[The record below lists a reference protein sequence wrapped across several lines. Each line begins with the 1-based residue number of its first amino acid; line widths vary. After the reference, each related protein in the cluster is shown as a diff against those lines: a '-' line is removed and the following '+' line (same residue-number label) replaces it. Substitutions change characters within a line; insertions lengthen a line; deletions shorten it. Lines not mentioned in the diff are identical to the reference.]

1 VVLKFYRLRVSQSK
15 YFVFDCSLD
24 FCLLPV
30 YECLLKC
37 LVRFEPCLLPSTK
50 IAGCLWGCLSPAL
63 SCLGLSWV
71 VLSPR
76 LGLVWSVCLAYLARF
91 SSARFGLVT
100 MIARSSSCFRTNS
113 DGPVAACSL
122 SSECGVNRRRNGN
135 DRVCRSASADC
146 QCPIMMS
153 KRFQSAGVAFL

>member
-1 VVLKFYRLRVSQSK
+1 MFVAK
-15 YFVFDCSLD
+15 YQNSWLSVG
-24 FCLLPV
+24 LPV
-30 YECLLKC
+30 PSFVLSWIVLGC
-37 LVRFEPCLLPSTK
+37 LVSST
-50 IAGCLWGCLSPAL
+50 W
-63 SCLGLSWV
+63 
-71 VLSPR
+71 
-76 LGLVWSVCLAYLARF
+76 LGLVGLLGLLGSVQF
-91 SSARFGLVT
+91 GWVWFGLVT